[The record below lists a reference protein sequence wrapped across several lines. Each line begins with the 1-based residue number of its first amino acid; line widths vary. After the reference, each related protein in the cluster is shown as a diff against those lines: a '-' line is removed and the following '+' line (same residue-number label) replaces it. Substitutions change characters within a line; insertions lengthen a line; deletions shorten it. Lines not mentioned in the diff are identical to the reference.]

1 MIRAGMKCKCPRAR
15 GLSPQMATSR
25 QACPRGSLRPA
36 STKPVCQARLAHPNR
51 LCPGIGCQSARTWPQ
66 PLTPPCS
73 PDSRCP
79 CAGWQTG
86 RRRRFRWLAAEKASA
101 TPSPSTRRSTGSRGR
116 LSYPQ
121 LTHTHPTHPCCRR
134 GAGGAAHACLASLRA
149 RAHLRLRACLVAV
162 PCRS

>member
-1 MIRAGMKCKCPRAR
+1 MRVSLAR
-15 GLSPQMATSR
+15 GRSAPGGYIQAGLSSRISSSGIDQTGMPSPPRPPESPLPRDRVPERAHMA
-25 QACPRGSLRPA
+25 ACPS
-36 STKPVCQARLAHPNR
+36 
-51 LCPGIGCQSARTWPQ
+51 
-66 PLTPPCS
+66 PPCITL
-73 PDSRCP
+73 SRRS

-86 RRRRFRWLAAEKASA
+86 RRRRFRRLAAEKASA